1 MASFTLKDEYIE
13 LIKLLKI
20 MGFAE
25 SGAHAKE
32 IVENED
38 VKVNGEIELRKR
50 AKLRQGDIVKL
61 FGEVITIE

>member
-1 MASFTLKDEYIE
+1 
-13 LIKLLKI
+13 